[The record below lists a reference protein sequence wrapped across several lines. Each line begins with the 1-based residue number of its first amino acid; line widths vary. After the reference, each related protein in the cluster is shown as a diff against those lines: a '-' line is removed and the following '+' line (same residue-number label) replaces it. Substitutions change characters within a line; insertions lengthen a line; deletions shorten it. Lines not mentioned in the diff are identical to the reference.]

1 VLRGGKEM
9 SANEILIAIRQLPI
23 EEQEEVLKKLSQSI
37 AESTKEDTNR
47 EAEVERLLLAKGL
60 LTKIPSGFDDEG
72 DDFEPI
78 EVVGKPVS
86 ETIIEERR

>member
-1 VLRGGKEM
+1 M
-9 SANEILIAIRQLPI
+9 SANEILIAIKQLPI
-23 EEQEEVLKKLSQSI
+23 EEQKKVLANLSQSI
-37 AESTKEDTNR
+37 AESISEDKNS

-60 LTKIPSGFDDEG
+60 LKKIPVGFDDEG